1 MNQTTTKLNT
11 ANQSFY
17 HVNREHKD
25 GVFCLAFQDAEDQL
39 SLYNA
44 MNDTSYEDPDE
55 LIVYTLNDA
64 VYIGIKNDMSFLMGE
79 MLNLYEHQSTK
90 NPNMPMRG
98 LLYLARNFE
107 SYIAQNHLNMY
118 GRTLQKFPLPQ
129 YYIFYNGTEDE
140 PDRREMKLTD
150 AFPEIEGKTSCV
162 ECTATLLNINY
173 GHNAEL
179 MEKCRQLKEYALFIQ
194 CIRDYQKKG
203 LGMEEAVESA
213 IDDCIRDDILRKL
226 LEKCRGEV
234 RDMVLSTF
242 NREIYERDL
251 REEGKEEGREEG
263 KEEGREEGKEEG
275 REEGETLK
283 LISLVCKKLR
293 KAKKPEV
300 IAEELEED
308 VSVINRICE
317 AAKGCGEEYSTK
329 RIFEKLKR
337 SGTTD

>member
-194 CIRDYQKKG
+194 GIRDYQKKG

-234 RDMVLSTF
+234 RNMVLSTF

-251 REEGKEEGREEG
+251 R
-263 KEEGREEGKEEG
+263 EEG

>member
-1 MNQTTTKLNT
+1 
-11 ANQSFY
+11 
-17 HVNREHKD
+17 
-25 GVFCLAFQDAEDQL
+25 
-39 SLYNA
+39 
-44 MNDTSYEDPDE
+44 
-55 LIVYTLNDA
+55 
-64 VYIGIKNDMSFLMGE
+64 
-79 MLNLYEHQSTK
+79 
-90 NPNMPMRG
+90 
-98 LLYLARNFE
+98 
-107 SYIAQNHLNMY
+107 
-118 GRTLQKFPLPQ
+118 
-129 YYIFYNGTEDE
+129 
-140 PDRREMKLTD
+140 
-150 AFPEIEGKTSCV
+150 
-162 ECTATLLNINY
+162 
-173 GHNAEL
+173 
-179 MEKCRQLKEYALFIQ
+179 
-194 CIRDYQKKG
+194 
-203 LGMEEAVESA
+203 MEEAVESA

-251 REEGKEEGREEG
+251 R
-263 KEEGREEGKEEG
+263 EEG